1 MTLQE
6 AIEHLEEKLAEDNW
20 SCKECKKEH
29 EQLLEWLIEL
39 KNWREAD
46 SLYCY
51 NCPVAEKTFVT
62 DEGWGSWTDGFYC
75 PYDKYFHEYD
85 EKCGI
90 GVNG

>member
-39 KNWREAD
+39 KNWREIN
-46 SLYCY
+46 SL
-51 NCPVAEKTFVT
+51 
-62 DEGWGSWTDGFYC
+62 
-75 PYDKYFHEYD
+75 
-85 EKCGI
+85 I
-90 GVNG
+90 